1 MSRETVELARGL
13 YAAGVDLA
21 AVFADP
27 KALAAFR
34 AGFEPL
40 VHPEFETVV
49 DPDFRMLAG
58 DPADASRETPY
69 YGFEG
74 FAEGF
79 GDWLS
84 GWESW
89 TVVPLEFIDAG
100 EARVVV
106 ELDITGRSRAQGVEL
121 TSRGA
126 NVVTFRDGRLTRLEL
141 FLRFED
147 ALKVVGS
154 EE

>member
-1 MSRETVELARGL
+1 MSQESVELARGL
-13 YAAGVDLA
+13 YAASVDLA

-27 KALAAFR
+27 RALAAFR

-49 DPDFRMLAG
+49 DPDFQMLAG
-58 DPADASRETPY
+58 DPTDASRETPY

-74 FAEGF
+74 FTEGF

-89 TVVPLEFIDAG
+89 TVVPLNFIDAG
-100 EARVVV
+100 EGRVVV
-106 ELDITGRSRAQGVEL
+106 ELDITGRSRVQQVEM
-121 TSRGA
+121 TSRSA

-141 FLRFED
+141 SLRFED
-147 ALKVVGS
+147 ALKAVA
-154 EE
+154 EKR